1 MSFDNSR
8 SLNLN
13 NMNCVGTASIANLV
27 AGTFL
32 FGGTDLLTLL
42 ATQNE
47 NQTNTNFITTNLT
60 VGNIQTTNI
69 SQANIIN
76 ISVGNFLVSNISSA
90 NSIITNL
97 TSSNVVIT
105 SSTQTNQVSTS
116 ITTANIIINGTVG
129 GLRLSENTALNC
141 DSEVGGS
148 RLSIVKKSG
157 SPPSIAIAN
166 NASLNFSVAN
176 NSAANLVSTNTYTTI
191 ASLNTAGVLNTTAF
205 QQALPRIN
213 TSSSRNNTFI
223 FNTVSGNFTH
233 VINTVTTCPNV
244 APMTGL
250 GAITTNYSAGTRWDS
265 SSGTSPLF
273 RTPPGPGLYEIKY
286 NGCLDAYT
294 TGTLNWD
301 LFDVT
306 NTVTRSSLNTID
318 ISKERTWNLHMYFTS
333 GNHTN
338 LYCPR
343 LWMNSGTSSSSQTTF
358 SIRCVERWS

>member
-13 NMNCVGTASIANLV
+13 NMNCVGAATIANLI

-32 FGGTDLLTLL
+32 FGGQDFLTLL
-42 ATQNE
+42 ATTNE
-47 NQTNTNFITTNLT
+47 NQTNTNFLSSNLTAGSIVNTNLT
-60 VGNIQTTNI
+60 NTNI
-69 SQANIIN
+69 TSTNIVNTN
-76 ISVGNFLVSNISSA
+76 I
-90 NSIITNL
+90 
-97 TSSNVVIT
+97 TSSNIVTTSIT
-105 SSTQTNQVSTS
+105 STNVNFTNT
-116 ITTANIIINGTVG
+116 TTANIFVAGNNTSG
-129 GLRLSENTALNC
+129 GLRIGENTAINC
-141 DSEVGGS
+141 DSDPAS

-166 NASLNFSVAN
+166 NSVLTFTVAN
-176 NSAANLVSTNTYTTI
+176 SSSANLVSANTYSTI
-191 ASLNTAGVLNTTAF
+191 AQLSTAGILNTTAF
-205 QQALPRIN
+205 QQVLPRIN
-213 TSSSRNNTFI
+213 TSTSRNNWYI
-223 FNTVSGNFTH
+223 FNTVSGNFIH
-233 VINTVTTCPNV
+233 NINTVSTSPNM

-250 GAITTNYSAGTRWDS
+250 GAINTNYSAGTRWDS

-306 NTVTRSSLNTID
+306 NSVTRSSLNTID
-318 ISKERTWNLHMYFTS
+318 ISKERTWNLNMLFTS

-343 LWMNSGTSSSSQTTF
+343 VWMNSGTSSSSQTTF
-358 SIRCVERWS
+358 SIRVIERWS